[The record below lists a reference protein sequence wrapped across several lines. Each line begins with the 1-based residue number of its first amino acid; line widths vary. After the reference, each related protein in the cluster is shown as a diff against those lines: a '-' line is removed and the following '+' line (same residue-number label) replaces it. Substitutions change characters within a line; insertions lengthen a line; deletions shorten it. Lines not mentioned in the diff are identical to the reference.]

1 MIAIRRLT
9 AMLGAQGFREGA
21 SQLSRTQLVGFFMGA
36 SHADERAIRAM
47 LRSWDTGTGG
57 LSSKVRDL
65 MGGRSFNAKP
75 RARPL
80 DPYTE
85 HEWSRLIAACQKEI
99 DVAFA
104 AHRAALAA
112 ARRGDDPESPGWTPT
127 PDNVR
132 RLLAARGP
140 MPARD
145 VAQFPGP
152 SERSQ
157 RLLSRGFREA
167 HQELF
172 PEPGTMIAYQLLF
185 GAYTGV
191 VPDGIEALA

>member
-1 MIAIRRLT
+1 MVHSGDMAR
-9 AMLGAQGFREGA
+9 
-21 SQLSRTQLVGFFMGA
+21 
-36 SHADERAIRAM
+36 
-47 LRSWDTGTGG
+47 GG
-57 LSSKVRDL
+57 LSSRVRDL
-65 MGGRSFNAKP
+65 VDGRSFNAKP

-80 DPYTE
+80 DPYPE
-85 HEWSRLIAACQKEI
+85 HEWSRLTAACRKEI
-99 DVAFA
+99 DTAFA

-112 ARRGDDPESPGWTPT
+112 ARRGDDPGSPGCSPT

-140 MPARD
+140 MSAHD

-167 HQELF
+167 HQDLF
-172 PEPGTMIAYQLLF
+172 TAPRTRIAYQLLVR
-185 GAYTGV
+185 AYTGV
-191 VPDGIEALA
+191 VPDSIDAPAVG